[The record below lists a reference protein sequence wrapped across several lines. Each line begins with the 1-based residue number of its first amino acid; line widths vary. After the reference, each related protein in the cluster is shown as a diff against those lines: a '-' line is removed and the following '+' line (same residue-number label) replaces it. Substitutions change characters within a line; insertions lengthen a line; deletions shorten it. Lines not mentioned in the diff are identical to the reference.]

1 MQAAVADVWPE
12 ADLSVLLSSEVLECY
27 TWAAYTPTA
36 DEVSIAPGMYQELE
50 SAPVMGEGLV

>member
-36 DEVSIAPGMYQELE
+36 DEVPIAL
-50 SAPVMGEGLV
+50 